1 MKEIKKPQAVV
12 YILCATTHMY
22 GIDLHTA
29 VDFVLCKATSTEAL
43 VQSAEVNE
51 WF

>member
-29 VDFVLCKATSTEAL
+29 VDYTLAY
-43 VQSAEVNE
+43 VQLQVQKLFYSQQK
-51 WF
+51 